1 MCIFIRKLCQW
12 KGNGIF
18 LRGNTQKLRD
28 NMGCNTTQCSKLG
41 LSFDFWT
48 KPNKSYCVQ
57 IFLVLLKM
65 SCSWETL
72 FLLKTM
78 RISFCYKSPFHPCF
92 CQIHVSITLFAC
104 FLSGDV
110 WCLFSKLEITTL
122 LRREKKST
130 SLLQKLSIKLS
141 YVNFASIFCLL

>member
-28 NMGCNTTQCSKLG
+28 NMGCNMTQCSKLG

-92 CQIHVSITLFAC
+92 CQIHVSITLF
-104 FLSGDV
+104 V
-110 WCLFSKLEITTL
+110 CLFFKWRCLVSFFQV
-122 LRREKKST
+122 RNYHPFKKG
-130 SLLQKLSIKLS
+130 KKKHE
-141 YVNFASIFCLL
+141 FAPKA